1 MKRCIANFK
10 GGYINL
16 PADRMEREE
25 SLIFVYNGTELV
37 AMLDIGILDSIWISE
52 VRDERPNCL

>member
-16 PADRMEREE
+16 PADHMEREE
-25 SLIFVYNGTELV
+25 SIIFVFNGSELV

-52 VRDERPNCL
+52 VKDSQLSVK

>member
-25 SLIFVYNGTELV
+25 SIIFVYNGSELV
-37 AMLDIGILDSIWISE
+37 AVLDIGILDSIWISE
-52 VRDERPNCL
+52 SKET

>member
-16 PADRMEREE
+16 PADSLEREE

-52 VRDERPNCL
+52 VKDSQLSVK

>member
-16 PADRMEREE
+16 PADRLEREE
-25 SLIFVYNGTELV
+25 SLIFVYNGDQLI
-37 AMLDIGILDSIWISE
+37 AMVDIGMLDSIWISE
-52 VRDERPNCL
+52 SKET

>member
-16 PADRMEREE
+16 PADHMEREE

-52 VRDERPNCL
+52 SKET

>member
-16 PADRMEREE
+16 PANRLEREE

-52 VRDERPNCL
+52 VKDSQLSVK

>member
-10 GGYINL
+10 GCYINL
-16 PADRMEREE
+16 QADRLEREE

-52 VRDERPNCL
+52 VKDSQLSVK